1 MKKLLSVISILLIIS
16 LVLPISAFA
25 ADNEEKIN
33 YVLLG
38 DSIARGAGVLNPDE
52 ACYGLMVANT
62 NGYNYV
68 NHGIDGYTSTAL
80 LQLLD
85 KEDVAKDVAE
95 ADIISISIG
104 GNDFLTAN
112 IIALLFADIFT
123 KDYSKY
129 YEIQEKFYE
138 NFCAIIGK
146 IKASNPD
153 ALILMQTVYNM
164 RHDLLK
170 GVNQKGSDLL
180 NECYRRYLED
190 NPGAYVLVDVA
201 SVLDGRRDCLAVDT
215 IHPNGTGNIEI
226 ARLILTALKNEGLGE
241 KIEPVILIEPLES
254 SGFGIKYFIR
264 VVKYYV
270 NYIKTH

>member
-1 MKKLLSVISILLIIS
+1 MKKFLSVISVLLVIS
-16 LVLPISAFA
+16 LLLPVSAFA
-25 ADNEEKIN
+25 AQKEEKLN

-68 NHGIDGYTSTAL
+68 NHGIDGYTSAAL
-80 LQLLD
+80 LKLLD
-85 KEDVAKDVAE
+85 KEEVAKDIAD

-112 IIALLFADIFT
+112 ILALLFADIFT

-129 YEIQEKFYE
+129 YEIQETFYE
-138 NFCAIIGK
+138 NFCGIIGK
-146 IKASNPD
+146 IKQSNPD
-153 ALILMQTVYNM
+153 ALILMQTIYNM
-164 RHDLLK
+164 RHDFLK

-180 NECYRRYLED
+180 NECYRRYLDEH
-190 NPGAYVLVDVA
+190 PGAYVLVDVA
-201 SVLDGRRDCLAVDT
+201 GVLDGRWDCLAADT

-226 ARLILTALKNEGLGE
+226 ARLILTALRNEGLGE
-241 KIEPVILIEPLES
+241 ATEPVILIEPLEII
-254 SGFGIKYFIR
+254 GFGINYYIRFI
-264 VVKYYV
+264 KYYV
-270 NYIKTH
+270 NYFKTH

>member
-1 MKKLLSVISILLIIS
+1 MKKFLSVISVLLVIS
-16 LVLPISAFA
+16 LLLPVSAFA
-25 ADNEEKIN
+25 AQKKEPLN

-68 NHGIDGYTSTAL
+68 NHGIDGYTSAAL
-80 LQLLD
+80 LKLLD
-85 KEDVAKDVAE
+85 KEDVKKDVSE

-112 IIALLFADIFT
+112 LIALLFADIFT

-129 YEIQEKFYE
+129 YEIQENFYK
-138 NFCAIIGK
+138 NFCGIIEK
-146 IKASNPD
+146 IKEYNPD
-153 ALILMQTVYNM
+153 SLILMQTIYNM
-164 RHDLLK
+164 RHDFLR

-180 NECYRRYLED
+180 NECYRRYLDEH
-190 NPGAYVLVDVA
+190 PGAYVLVDVA
-201 SVLDGRRDCLAVDT
+201 GVLDGRRDCLAIDT

-226 ARLILTALKNEGLGE
+226 ARVILKALKDEGLGE
-241 KIEPVILIEPLES
+241 ATEPVILIEPLES
-254 SGFGIKYFIR
+254 SGFGIRYLVR
-264 VVKYYV
+264 VIKYYV

>member
-1 MKKLLSVISILLIIS
+1 MKKFLSAIS
-16 LVLPISAFA
+16 LLLVFSLVFSVSAFA
-25 ADNEEKIN
+25 AGKEKKLN

-68 NHGIDGYTSTAL
+68 NHGIDGYTSAAL
-80 LQLLD
+80 LKLLD
-85 KEDVAKDVAE
+85 NDDVAKDVKK

-104 GNDFLTAN
+104 GNDFLTSN
-112 IIALLFADIFT
+112 ILALLFADLIT
-123 KDYSKY
+123 KNYSKY
-129 YEIQEKFYE
+129 YKIQENFYK
-138 NFCAIIGK
+138 NFCEIIAK
-146 IKASNPD
+146 IKKANPD

-164 RHDLLK
+164 RHDILT

-180 NECYRRYLED
+180 NECYRKYLKEH
-190 NPGAYVLVDVA
+190 PGAYVIIDVA
-201 SVLDGRRDCLAVDT
+201 SVLDGRRDCLAADT

-226 ARLILTALKNEGLGE
+226 ARLILKALKSKGLG
-241 KIEPVILIEPLES
+241 KATEPVILIEPLES
-254 SGFGIKYFIR
+254 SGFGIKYFTR